1 MLICGYANVR
11 NVYKSL
17 QKRSIEQCTMPS
29 HLGAR
34 ERTLIVKLYE
44 DGLSMSEIANR
55 LSASKTTVYR
65 WIER

>member
-34 ERTLIVKLYE
+34 ERALIVKLYE
-44 DGLSMSEIANR
+44 DGLSMSEIAYRYR
-55 LSASKTTVYR
+55 LVRTVCR